1 MGGGASST
9 KIKRRSGD
17 SDNVVELMEDDAV
30 DSAEIL
36 KLIDFDPCNKL
47 DNFAKE
53 MFLRSP
59 KVEGLHHILSSQHGR
74 EAFMKFL
81 RTE

>member
-1 MGGGASST
+1 MGGGASNSQT
-9 KIKRRSGD
+9 KRRISDRDNIIELDETNAAD
-17 SDNVVELMEDDAV
+17 SE
-30 DSAEIL
+30 EIL

-74 EAFMKFL
+74 EAFMRFL

>member
-9 KIKRRSGD
+9 KIKRRCCD
-17 SDNVVELMEDDAV
+17 SDNVVELMEDNAA